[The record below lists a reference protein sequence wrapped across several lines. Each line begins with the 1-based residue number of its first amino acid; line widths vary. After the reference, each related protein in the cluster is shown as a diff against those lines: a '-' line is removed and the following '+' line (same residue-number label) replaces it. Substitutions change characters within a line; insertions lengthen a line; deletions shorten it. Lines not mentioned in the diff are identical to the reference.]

1 MSRFSISLDLIGRM
15 SLHEKPLELK
25 PRQPEFAVSQALV
38 AVEGHHWAIEDSFET
53 AKNDEEHIA
62 KSVVRPFE
70 GRSLKLL
77 I

>member
-1 MSRFSISLDLIGRM
+1 
-15 SLHEKPLELK
+15 LELK